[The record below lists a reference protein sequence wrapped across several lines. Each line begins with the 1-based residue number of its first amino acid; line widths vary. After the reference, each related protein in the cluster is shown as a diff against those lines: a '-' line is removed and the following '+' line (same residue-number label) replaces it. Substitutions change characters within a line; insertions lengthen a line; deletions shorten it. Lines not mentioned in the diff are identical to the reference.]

1 MKNKKMFI
9 ILSIVALSAS
19 IAHAN
24 EAGEQMGQ
32 ALGKMLGQ
40 MFTGS
45 EQTKEVLK
53 NALEQTQAAFAE
65 DQSLNEHLEAIAN
78 KAQTFKMPSD
88 IKIEKAQT
96 LAKQWKAETEQL
108 PAFNQ
113 LIEKASTKIK
123 GALDANTLQALKKY
137 QSLVNLSEEFQAE
150 VQALQNSPKYKSL
163 LTSIGDLLT
172 YSMFL
177 SQLLNA
183 VDTQGKLKGSQAAQF
198 AQQALGKAIAK

>member
-40 MFTGS
+40 MLTGS

>member
-9 ILSIVALSAS
+9 VLSIVALSS
-19 IAHAN
+19 SLAHAN
-24 EAGEQMGQ
+24 EAGEQVGQ

-40 MFTGS
+40 MFAGS

-53 NALEQTQAAFAE
+53 NALEQTQTAFAE

-78 KAQTFKMPSD
+78 KAHTFKIPSNVN
-88 IKIEKAQT
+88 IEKAQA
-96 LAKQWKAETEQL
+96 LGKQWKAETEQL

-113 LIEKASTKIK
+113 LIEKAATKIK

-137 QSLVNLSEEFQAE
+137 QTLVDLSEEFQAE
-150 VQALQNSPKYKSL
+150 VQALQASPKYKSL
-163 LTSIGDLLT
+163 LTNTGDLLT

-177 SQLLNA
+177 GQLLNA
-183 VDTQGKLKGSQAAQF
+183 VDTQGKLKGSQATPF
-198 AQQALGKAIAK
+198 VQQALGKVFGQ